1 MPAVLRLPRQDRAAG
16 TSVRVLDGSG
26 RAAVPDVL

>member
-1 MPAVLRLPRQDRAAG
+1 MSAVLRLPRQDRAAG
-16 TSVRVLDGSG
+16 ASVRAVDAAG